1 MIFVVSC
8 ALVFGA
14 LKLIN
19 AEERMNFIRIISLSI
34 ILFCSGLNAQI
45 KEKSIESVDLKST
58 KKKLKKKEN
67 PAYEILQE
75 VWKRKKSNGLG
86 GYKDFQFEEYEKI
99 EVDVTNI
106 DSAFTKKKIF
116 KGLDFM
122 FQYADS
128 TDNGNNL
135 TLPIYFNESV
145 YKNFGKNNPKKEKRD
160 IIANKSSGFSNN
172 EVVANTAKNLYKE
185 IDIYNNTLNFFNI
198 GFTSPI
204 ARDGFASY
212 DYLLLNE
219 ENI

>member
-1 MIFVVSC
+1 
-8 ALVFGA
+8 
-14 LKLIN
+14 
-19 AEERMNFIRIISLSI
+19 MNFIRIISLSI
-34 ILFCSGLNAQI
+34 VLFCSELNAQI

-135 TLPIYFNESV
+135 TLPIYLMNLFTKTLE
-145 YKNFGKNNPKKEKRD
+145 KIILKKKKE
-160 IIANKSSGFSNN
+160 I
-172 EVVANTAKNLYKE
+172 L
-185 IDIYNNTLNFFNI
+185 
-198 GFTSPI
+198 SPI
-204 ARDGFASY
+204 NLRVFRITK
-212 DYLLLNE
+212 LWQIPPKICIKKLTFT
-219 ENI
+219 IIR